1 MSAFTNRYTFLYV
14 TILVLIITVLL
25 TGVYFGTKERQD
37 ANRTLENA
45 SQILKAAGYEVDK
58 TQVQKLFEEVTEIKK
73 TENGK
78 EFYSV
83 ITPKKQ
89 QSFVVPVSGK
99 GLWGPIWGYVAL
111 ADDWN
116 TIIGVA
122 FAHKSETPGLGDKIT
137 EEDFLKRFVG
147 KKIKNEAGELV
158 SVSVEKIGQKTASD
172 INRVDAVSGA
182 TITSKGVEEMLFNS
196 LKEVVK

>member
-45 SQILKAAGYEVDK
+45 SQILKAAGYGVDK
-58 TQVQKLFEEVTEIKK
+58 TQVQKLFEEVTEIRK

-99 GLWGPIWGYVAL
+99 GLWGPICV
-111 ADDWN
+111 
-116 TIIGVA
+116 
-122 FAHKSETPGLGDKIT
+122 S
-137 EEDFLKRFVG
+137 
-147 KKIKNEAGELV
+147 KIKRISQAVLV
-158 SVSVEKIGQKTASD
+158 EQRKQTLYTVLRI
-172 INRVDAVSGA
+172 
-182 TITSKGVEEMLFNS
+182 
-196 LKEVVK
+196 

>member
-45 SQILKAAGYEVDK
+45 SQILKAAGYGVDK

-122 FAHKSETPGLGDKIT
+122 FAHQSETPGLGDKIT

-147 KKIKNEAGELV
+147 KKIKNEAGEFV